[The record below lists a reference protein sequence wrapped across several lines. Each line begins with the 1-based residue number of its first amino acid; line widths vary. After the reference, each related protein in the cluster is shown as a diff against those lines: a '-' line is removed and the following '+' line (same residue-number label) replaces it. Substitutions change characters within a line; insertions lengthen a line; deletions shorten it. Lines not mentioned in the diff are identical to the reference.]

1 MYSVDGINWTSTS
14 NGTPTTYWYGSTYG
28 AGKFVAVGAN
38 QSSNELAMWSYTGG
52 SDDAVLTFAN
62 DNKLALFAD
71 GDSIKQDDNAASGAV
86 AILDVAAKTI
96 QVAGSTGTWSAN
108 TGNYVI
114 GPRTPSIADST
125 LYASLDSSLNV
136 VNLQSTDPG
145 YTTFSGIQPKVQFPA
160 VLPDGQTPD
169 ATLLDGTQIK
179 TTVQADNLAFP
190 ADTKDSNTLT
200 PGSTRSGGFDLND
213 PAQVAEFQVVKDS
226 LESYEQERDTRR
238 SNFAQAMRDANF
250 SEDEIKSVGLE

>member
-1 MYSVDGINWTSTS
+1 ATSTALKYSFDGITWYNSTNPNDSQTNLSIAFGKDKFIITADNFTPRSHWSTS
-14 NGTPTTYWYGSTYG
+14 GG
-28 AGKFVAVGAN
+28 ADL
-38 QSSNELAMWSYTGG
+38 QE
-52 SDDAVLTFAN
+52 LTFAN
-62 DNKLALFAD
+62 DNKLADFAG

-114 GPRTPSIADST
+114 GPRTPSTADAT

-179 TTVQADNLAFP
+179 TTVQ
-190 ADTKDSNTLT
+190 
-200 PGSTRSGGFDLND
+200 
-213 PAQVAEFQVVKDS
+213 
-226 LESYEQERDTRR
+226 
-238 SNFAQAMRDANF
+238 
-250 SEDEIKSVGLE
+250 